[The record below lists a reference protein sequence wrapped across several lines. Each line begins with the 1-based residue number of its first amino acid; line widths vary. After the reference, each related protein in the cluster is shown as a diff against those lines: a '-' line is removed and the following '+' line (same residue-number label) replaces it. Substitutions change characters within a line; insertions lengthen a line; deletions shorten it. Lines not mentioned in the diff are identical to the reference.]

1 MAESDQ
7 RKERKIV
14 MNSTYGSGSCLSD
27 LALERRRADLSV
39 PGVDMRCDT
48 QGSFRWE
55 RLHISTREGADSI
68 GRPIGFYDTLTMPR
82 VDTLDED
89 DTMDAAN
96 EVAKELCLAMDRLDV
111 IPDRLLIVG
120 LGNREL
126 TPDSIGPRTAD
137 MINATM
143 HIKRMDKKTF
153 SDLECSE
160 LAVCTPGVMGQSGME
175 AIDTV
180 LGICDR
186 IGPDA
191 VIAIDALASR
201 SAERLGTTVQI
212 SDTGIFPGSGIG
224 NNRSPITEGVLGI
237 PVIAIGIPT
246 VISARMLIPN
256 ADASV
261 HQCLGDM
268 FVSPREIDAIA
279 DSAAKIISTGINQAF
294 GIF

>member
-1 MAESDQ
+1 
-7 RKERKIV
+7 
-14 MNSTYGSGSCLSD
+14 MNRAFSNYGAFDSLLSD
-27 LALERRRADLSV
+27 LACERRKADLTV
-39 PGVDMRCDT
+39 PGIEMRKDT
-48 QGSFRWE
+48 IGSFSWE
-55 RLHISTREGADSI
+55 RLRISSKEGAESI
-68 GRPIGFYDTLTMPR
+68 GRPIGCYDTLTMPR

-89 DTMDAAN
+89 EAMDAAN
-96 EVAKELCLAMDRLDV
+96 EIAKELCLAMDRLDV

-126 TPDSIGPRTAD
+126 TPDSIGPRAAD

-143 HIKRMDKKTF
+143 HIKAFDKKTF

-160 LAVCTPGVMGQSGME
+160 LAVCTPGVMAQSGME

-191 VIAIDALASR
+191 VIAIDSLASR

-224 NNRSPITEGVLGI
+224 NNRGPISESALGI
-237 PVIAIGIPT
+237 PVIAIGMPT
-246 VISARMLIPN
+246 VIAARMLLSDTGIGDIPG
-256 ADASV
+256 
-261 HQCLGDM
+261 LGDM
-268 FVSPREIDAIA
+268 FVSPREIDGIA
-279 DSAAKIISTGINQAF
+279 ESGARIISMGINQAF
-294 GIF
+294 GIL